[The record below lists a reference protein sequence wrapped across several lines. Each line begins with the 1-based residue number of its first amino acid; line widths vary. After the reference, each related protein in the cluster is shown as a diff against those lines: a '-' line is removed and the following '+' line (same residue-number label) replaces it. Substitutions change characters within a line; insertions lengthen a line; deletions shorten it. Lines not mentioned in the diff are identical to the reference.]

1 MTKGLAVEVIA
12 MKILEIRGK
21 KVMLD
26 RDLAKLY
33 GVETKYLTRQV
44 RRNIERFPG
53 DFMIQLT
60 RIEYRDILRRQFGT
74 LGMGKYSKY
83 LPYAFTE
90 QGVAMLSSVLN
101 SECAIMVNIQI
112 IRAFTHLR
120 KMLLTNI
127 NLKRKSDEMERKYDK
142 QFSIVFQAIKQLLEP
157 PVKKKKT
164 IGFHH
169 D

>member
-127 NLKRKSDEMERKYDK
+127 NLKRKIDEMERKYDK